1 MVLPTSNLPFL
12 TGAAGTLL
20 AMVAGGTLV
29 LAATAMLRRWH
40 HQRFERGLKSLCIR
54 FALTPSALLESKYSA
69 LRLAKLRALPCSSLE
84 LLLEPL
90 LIKCGSAAPLAE
102 ALRELCLELGLVD
115 AWQRR
120 LLGQV
125 VPVSFAEALGRP
137 EGILHYFSALRFVLR
152 ARSAR
157 NLGLLGHRESWP
169 VLARALDDSHPDV
182 QQVALRSLARLGEP
196 QSFPAILERLDKTLT
211 ENRPGL
217 SLHALKSAMVR
228 FPISQAMQ
236 LLPALRHPHP
246 RLRLAAGEIL
256 REMIKSDAAGKQALF
271 QYRALF
277 DRELAALAFDA
288 DSEVRAIAG
297 ELIAQ
302 FAVALP
308 SADLCRRLEDPQWS
322 VRLGALETVVQQPA
336 AFGPDELKTL
346 LCDPHRMVRQAAVR
360 ALLAHGPT
368 GVSKLYELFLE
379 TNDEALMEQ
388 IIQELEASGMVESLL
403 ENFGS
408 APESLET
415 RVVERLV
422 VLRAGH
428 YLQAE
433 VGGGGRHLLR
443 VLLEKSARPQEPTV
457 KAPAPLSTNRE
468 TAALRNRKVHDR
480 RDMAA

>member
-1 MVLPTSNLPFL
+1 
-12 TGAAGTLL
+12 
-20 AMVAGGTLV
+20 MVAGGTLV
-29 LAATAMLRRWH
+29 LAAAAMLRRWH
-40 HQRFERGLKSLCIR
+40 QQRFDRGLKSLCTR
-54 FALTPSALLESKYSA
+54 YALTPSALLESKYSA
-69 LRLAKLRALPCSSLE
+69 LRLAKLRALPGSSLE

-90 LIKCGSAAPLAE
+90 LIKCGSAPPLAE

-137 EGILHYFSALRFVLR
+137 EGILHFFTALRFVLR

-157 NLGLLGHRESWP
+157 NLGLLGHSESWP
-169 VLARALDDSHPDV
+169 VLARALYDSHPDV

-196 QSFPAILERLDKTLT
+196 QSFPTLLERLDKTLT

-228 FPISQAMQ
+228 FPLSQAVQ

-246 RLRLAAGEIL
+246 KLRRAAGEIL

-277 DRELAALAFDA
+277 DRELTTLTSDA
-288 DSEVRAIAG
+288 DSEVRAIAC

-302 FAVALP
+302 FALALP
-308 SADLCRRLEDPQWS
+308 SVDLCRRLEDPQWS
-322 VRLGALETVVQQPA
+322 VRLDALETLVQQPA
-336 AFGPDELKTL
+336 VFGPDEIQTL
-346 LCDPHRMVRQAAVR
+346 LHDPHRMVRQAAVR
-360 ALLAHGPT
+360 ALLARGPE
-368 GVSKLYELFLE
+368 GVSKLYEQFLE

-388 IIQELEASGMVESLL
+388 ILEGLEDSGLAESLL

-408 APESLET
+408 APESVET

-422 VLRAGH
+422 VLRASRH
-428 YLQAE
+428 FQAE
-433 VGGGGRHLLR
+433 VGGGAGRPLLR
-443 VLLEKSARPQEPTV
+443 VLLEKSTGPREPTV
-457 KAPAPLSTNRE
+457 EAPAPLSTNRE
-468 TAALRNRKVHDR
+468 TAAPRNRKAHGR
-480 RDMAA
+480 PKMAA